1 MAEESSLPLI
11 SVIVPVY
18 NVEPYLERCIE
29 SIVDQTYQN
38 WQMILVD
45 DGSMDQSGSICDR
58 YAGKDDRIQ
67 VIHKTNGG
75 LSDARNC
82 GIEKADGQYIA
93 FVDSD
98 DFVQKDFLK
107 VQYENLARAGA
118 DMAICSYQN
127 YCSEQDM
134 GCDTENHV
142 CILQEDIT
150 SQLYLNPGVAIVAW
164 NKLYRRELWNGV
176 RYPAGRLHEDEAV
189 IHELLTSC
197 SKIVISDAK
206 LYYYRQRAGSIMAE
220 ESDKS
225 IEDAVY
231 AYTSRIAFF
240 GERHMPIDQGQAQRN
255 LLLYLEKQFDM
266 AEKTG
271 NKKRAAYVRA
281 QMQTSI
287 KEENAFWRVLDKAS
301 IFEIYLI
308 AYMPVLVGSYRR
320 MIKELVRAKRSLSK

>member
-18 NVEPYLERCIE
+18 NVEPYLERCIQ
-29 SIVDQTYQN
+29 SVIMQTYQN

-45 DGSMDQSGSICDR
+45 DGSTDRCGSICDR

-82 GIEKADGQYIA
+82 GIDKADGQYIA

-107 VQYENLARAGA
+107 VQYENLVRTGA
-118 DMAICSYQN
+118 DMAICAYQN
-127 YCSEQDM
+127 YHSKQDM
-134 GCDTENHV
+134 ACDTENHV
-142 CILQEDIT
+142 CVVEEDIT
-150 SQLYLNPGVAIVAW
+150 SQLYLNPGMAIVAW
-164 NKLYRRELWNGV
+164 NKLYRRELWNEI
-176 RYPAGRLHEDEAV
+176 RYPVGRLHEDEAV

-197 SKIVISDAK
+197 RKIVISDAK
-206 LYYYRQRAGSIMAE
+206 LYFYRQRADSIMGE

-225 IEDAVY
+225 IADAVY
-231 AYTSRIAFF
+231 AYKRRIQFF
-240 GERHMPIDQGQAQRN
+240 GEKHMLPDQAQAQRN
-255 LLLYLEKQFDM
+255 LLLYLEKKFDM

-271 NKKRAAYVRA
+271 KRKRGAYVRG
-281 QMQTSI
+281 QMKNSMKTE
-287 KEENAFWRVLDKAS
+287 KAFLRVLDKAS
-301 IFEIYLI
+301 VLELYLI
-308 AYMPVLVGSYRR
+308 AYIPVLVGFYRK
-320 MIKELVRAKRSLSK
+320 MIKELVRVKRSLFK